1 MHEEHDAKSENEE
14 LTTIEIS
21 KEYLKF
27 SAGHFTIFSEAERES
42 LHGHDFALTC
52 DVTAPLDHNGMAF
65 DYRLL
70 KDKLKALC
78 DALDERVLLPG
89 ESPHLEVRDQ
99 GDEVVAIFRD
109 EKITFL
115 KRDVQVLPI
124 RNATVEE
131 FARLLLHSLLDDP
144 EIKRWDL
151 RRARIRVSSGDGQ
164 WASSTWEKT

>member
-1 MHEEHDAKSENEE
+1 MHEENEEAEE

-21 KEYLKF
+21 KGYLKF
-27 SAGHFTIFSEAERES
+27 SAGHFTIFSARERES

-52 DVTAPLDHNGMAF
+52 DVTAPLDQNGMAF

-70 KDKLKALC
+70 KAKLKVLC
-78 DALDERVLLPG
+78 DALDEQVLLPG
-89 ESPHLEVRDQ
+89 ESPYLEVRDL
-99 GDEVVAIFRD
+99 GAKLIAIFG
-109 EKITFL
+109 EEEITFL

-131 FARLLLHSLLDDP
+131 FARLLLHRFMEDP

-151 RRARIRVSSGDGQ
+151 RRARIRISSGDGQ
-164 WASSTWEKT
+164 WASSTWERT

>member
-1 MHEEHDAKSENEE
+1 MNEE

-27 SAGHFTIFSEAERES
+27 SAGHFTIFSADERES

-52 DVTAPLDHNGMAF
+52 DVTAPLDANGMAF

-78 DALDERVLLPG
+78 DALDEQVLLPG
-89 ESPHLEVRDQ
+89 DSPHLRLREEGERLIANFAGEEIV
-99 GDEVVAIFRD
+99 
-109 EKITFL
+109 FL

-131 FARLLLHSLLDDP
+131 FARLLLKRFIEDP

-151 RRARIRVSSGDGQ
+151 RRARIRISSGDGQ
-164 WASSTWEKT
+164 WASSTWEGR

>member
-1 MHEEHDAKSENEE
+1 MNEE

-27 SAGHFTIFSEAERES
+27 SSGHFTIFSATERES
-42 LHGHDFALTC
+42 LHGHDFAVTC
-52 DVTAPLDHNGMAF
+52 DVTAPLDDNGMAF

-70 KDKLKALC
+70 KGKLKALC
-78 DALDERVLLPG
+78 DSLDEHVLLPG
-89 ESPHLEVRDQ
+89 ESPHLELRDEGNTIVAVF
-99 GDEVVAIFRD
+99 GDEEIG
-109 EKITFL
+109 FL

-131 FARLLLHSLLDDP
+131 FARLLLGRLTEDP
-144 EIKRWDL
+144 DIQHWDL

-164 WASSTWEKT
+164 WASSTWEKG

>member
-1 MHEEHDAKSENEE
+1 MHEENEETEE

-27 SAGHFTIFSEAERES
+27 SAGHFTIFSAHERES

-52 DVTAPLDHNGMAF
+52 DVTAPLNQNGMAF

-78 DALDERVLLPG
+78 DALDEQVLLPG
-89 ESPHLEVRDQ
+89 ESPYLEVRDQ
-99 GDEVVAIFRD
+99 GEKLIAIFGD
-109 EKITFL
+109 EEIAFL
-115 KRDVQVLPI
+115 KRDVKVLPI

-131 FARLLLHSLLDDP
+131 FARLLLHTLLKDS

-151 RRARIRVSSGDGQ
+151 RRARIRISSGDGQ